1 MPGHVFGQG
10 GENYIRL
17 SLSLSDEQIDILIK
31 KLELLNNDLK
41 SNQKFCIFI
50 KFYKNSTNLLISRI
64 FNVNF

>member
-31 KLELLNNDLK
+31 KLEIFISLLN
-41 SNQKFCIFI
+41 FI
-50 KFYKNSTNLLISRI
+50 NIRLIY
-64 FNVNF
+64 